1 MWSWGTKRSDFTHLF
16 LTESKCSRHVLTWS
30 GGVTLAPWT
39 TLLTMCLEEE
49 QLRCSWCL
57 IGSADQ
63 VFGGRH
69 CHHPRRGSLCSMPLR
84 KIIASMD
91 EQSLVRIFQVLMGT
105 KSQTKRPS
113 IIKREVQKVV
123 LLFEATEREWTKY
136 CRIIDHYSSFS
147 T

>member
-16 LTESKCSRHVLTWS
+16 LTERKCSRHVLTWS
-30 GGVTLAPWT
+30 GSVTLAPWT
-39 TLLTMCLEEE
+39 TLQTMCLEEE
-49 QLRCSWCL
+49 QLRSSWSL

-69 CHHPRRGSLCSMPLR
+69 CHHSKRGSMCSMP

-91 EQSLVRIFQVLMGT
+91 EQSLVRIFKVLMGT
-105 KSQTKRPS
+105 KSQTKRPL
-113 IIKREVQKVV
+113 IIKREVQKMVI
-123 LLFEATEREWTKY
+123 LFEATEREWTKY
-136 CRIIDHYSSFS
+136 CKINDHYSSFS